1 MENCCKNHIIS
12 YIVTTVFLSDYV
24 YLTLAISIPVA
35 LSRSINQAL
44 RKYKN
49 NLGKLTNNVR
59 LLWKVGYK
67 KSACFFFINDNVMEF
82 SMSSLRKLYQGVKA
96 NAHWNSWLDS
106 LHALFNDKWEYQF
119 VCIFFKMFW
128 LILQTKSCTR

>member
-24 YLTLAISIPVA
+24 YLTLAISIPEA
-35 LSRSINQAL
+35 LSRFINQAL

-59 LLWKVGYK
+59 LL
-67 KSACFFFINDNVMEF
+67 
-82 SMSSLRKLYQGVKA
+82 
-96 NAHWNSWLDS
+96 
-106 LHALFNDKWEYQF
+106 
-119 VCIFFKMFW
+119 
-128 LILQTKSCTR
+128 